1 MARSNAQNPK
11 RRVAPR
17 IARTVRFDNDILDK
31 EVAFYADQLGVTRN
45 EFMVTAIRRYV
56 DQIRTNT
63 VRDDVL
69 TQRISELTD
78 AVMSQTATVD
88 LMQRDFSSTMQAFLR
103 LMYGDSVLLDY
114 DDHDGDLLGTGEFES
129 E

>member
-1 MARSNAQNPK
+1 MARLNAQNPK

-69 TQRISELTD
+69 TLSLIHISEPT
-78 AVMSQTATVD
+78 
-88 LMQRDFSSTMQAFLR
+88 RP
-103 LMYGDSVLLDY
+103 Y
-114 DDHDGDLLGTGEFES
+114 
-129 E
+129 